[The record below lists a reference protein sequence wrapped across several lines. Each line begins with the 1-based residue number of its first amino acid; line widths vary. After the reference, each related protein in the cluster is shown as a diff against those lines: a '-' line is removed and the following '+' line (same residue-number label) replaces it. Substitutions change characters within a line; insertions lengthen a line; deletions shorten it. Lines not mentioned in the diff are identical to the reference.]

1 MFHDK
6 LYKLRKDHHLS
17 QEELAQKLNVSRQC
31 IHKWESGS
39 VTPDRDKII
48 AISKLFHVSLDE
60 LLKKEASQMQKP
72 NTFLIIVSVCA
83 FLLLILCFIL
93 HAYYPGKSFTSAFP
107 FDIYIL
113 FAILSFIILM
123 ISLFFIVRKRKK

>member
-6 LYKLRKDHHLS
+6 LYRLRKDHHLS
-17 QEELAQKLNVSRQC
+17 QEELAQKLNVSRQS
-31 IHKWESGS
+31 IRKWESGS
-39 VTPDRDKII
+39 VTPDMDKII

-60 LLKKEASQMQKP
+60 LLKEETSQTQKP
-72 NTFLIIVSVCA
+72 NTFLIIVSICA

-93 HAYYPGKSFTSAFP
+93 HAYHPAKSFTSAFS

-113 FAILSFIILM
+113 FSIISFVVLM
-123 ISLFFIVRKRKK
+123 LSLFFIVRKHK

>member
-6 LYKLRKDHHLS
+6 LYRLRKDHHLS
-17 QEELAQKLNVSRQC
+17 QEELAQKLNVSRQS
-31 IHKWESGS
+31 IRKWESGS
-39 VTPDRDKII
+39 VTPDMDKII

-60 LLKKEASQMQKP
+60 LLKEETSQIQKP
-72 NTFLIIVSVCA
+72 NTFLIIVSICA

-93 HAYYPGKSFTSAFP
+93 HAYHPSKSFTSAFS

-113 FAILSFIILM
+113 FSIISFVVLM
-123 ISLFFIVRKRKK
+123 LSLFFIVRKHK